1 VKTAT
6 VTITTALTLLSGC
19 AASPATIQAD
29 FVSSEVYA
37 EYSCET
43 LVELRAAKKEE
54 LDELSSAQRTK
65 RVVDGVSN
73 VVLLPG
79 LASVI
84 SDSSKPLARAKGEMN
99 ALIQEYDRR
108 CIQRDR

>member
-1 VKTAT
+1 MKISVAAII
-6 VTITTALTLLSGC
+6 VAVSLLVGC

-43 LVELRAAKKEE
+43 LAELRASKKEE

-79 LASVI
+79 LPA
-84 SDSSKPLARAKGEMN
+84 
-99 ALIQEYDRR
+99 
-108 CIQRDR
+108 

>member
-1 VKTAT
+1 MKTAT
-6 VTITTALTLLSGC
+6 IAGVFAAASLAGC

-43 LVELRAAKKEE
+43 LVELRASKKEE

-108 CIQRDR
+108 CIRRDR